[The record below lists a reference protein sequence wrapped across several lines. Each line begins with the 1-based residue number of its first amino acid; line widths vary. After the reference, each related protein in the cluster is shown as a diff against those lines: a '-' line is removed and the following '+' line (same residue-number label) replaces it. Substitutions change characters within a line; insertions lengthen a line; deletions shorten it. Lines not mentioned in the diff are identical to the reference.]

1 MATPDSKIH
10 RGLLSVAAYAGMFVF
25 GIVMALLGT
34 ILPVLSARLEF
45 QASSIG
51 TLFLVMNFA
60 MLASS
65 LLLGVAMDR
74 FGMKPPLAAGP
85 LLVAASLV
93 MILRADTF
101 AALIPTAVLL
111 GVGGGALNGA
121 TNTLVADLHDE
132 PKRKSSALNVLG
144 VFFGF
149 GALFLPFTIGALL
162 VALGLEY
169 LLLFAALLCIAAGV
183 FSAVLRFAPPK
194 QRQQVPFAAMP
205 RFIRSPLV
213 LFAAA
218 LLFFQSG
225 VEFTLGGYI
234 ATYLTNAMGLAVSSA
249 SFVLAGYWAALM
261 VSRIALSRMLLGGDP
276 HRFVA
281 LCALSA
287 CAGAVLTV
295 VASSPALAAA
305 AIVFTGLALA
315 GIYPTVLG
323 ITGAEF
329 REHSG
334 TVFGLLFTVALTGGM
349 TLPWVAGKAAQAAG
363 LRWVFVI
370 VAVSFGAIFVLGR
383 LIARPA
389 QIRRRLLTD
398 EQI

>member
-1 MATPDSKIH
+1 
-10 RGLLSVAAYAGMFVF
+10 MFIF

-45 QASSIG
+45 QVSSIG

-85 LLVAASLV
+85 LLVAVSLV

-101 AALIPTAVLL
+101 AALISAAVLL
-111 GVGGGALNGA
+111 GIGGGALNGA

-149 GALFLPFTIGALL
+149 GALFLPFTVGALL
-162 VALGLEY
+162 SALGLER
-169 LLLFAALLCIAAGV
+169 LLLFAAVLCIAAGV
-183 FSAVLRFAPPK
+183 FSVALRFPLPK

-205 RFIRSPLV
+205 RFLRSPLV
-213 LFAAA
+213 MFAAA

-249 SFVLAGYWAALM
+249 SFVLAAYWAALM

-276 HRFVA
+276 HRFVT
-281 LCALSA
+281 LCAL
-287 CAGAVLTV
+287 GAL
-295 VASSPALAAA
+295 PA
-305 AIVFTGLALA
+305 
-315 GIYPTVLG
+315 
-323 ITGAEF
+323 
-329 REHSG
+329 RNSG
-334 TVFGLLFTVALTGGM
+334 STPEPYSVCFSL
-349 TLPWVAGKAAQAAG
+349 
-363 LRWVFVI
+363 
-370 VAVSFGAIFVLGR
+370 SH
-383 LIARPA
+383 
-389 QIRRRLLTD
+389 
-398 EQI
+398 